1 MKKYFKL
8 ILLLGISLIF
18 FAGCAIDLVVPENPE
33 NDVVNSPA
41 TEGGSIDENASGG
54 LATEKGTLKIYLTDA
69 PGDYREVNINISR
82 IEGHIAGDGEEG
94 EDKGSW
100 KVLKEWQDGLEVDL
114 IKLDDVSILLASL
127 EIAPNKYT
135 QLRIFLKEEAS
146 LILEGEEGPE
156 GPTITVP
163 LEIPSSANTGIKLN
177 RPFEIVEGMVT
188 KLIIDFDAEK
198 SVIKTG
204 NEKYKM
210 KPVISLSSETYSTG
224 EPPEGAGS
232 VSGSVSYYE
241 SVNLA
246 LVGIG
251 GVNIELAGGVYIFA
265 NTTTTS
271 EELGFEGTF
280 SLDNVPAGTYNLNVY
295 ADGYDDYSES
305 IEVTAGP
312 DTVVDV
318 VFLVEEPG
326 GISGTV
332 VDSGT
337 TLAIEGATVTVTL
350 AGGSTYVFESST
362 ETDSEGSF
370 SIGQLPVG
378 TYDLT
383 ASADTYDDNNIL
395 GIAVTED
402 AINDIG
408 EKGLT
413 LTP

>member
-54 LATEKGTLKIYLTDA
+54 LATGKGTLKIYLTDA

-177 RPFEIVEGMVT
+177 RPF
-188 KLIIDFDAEK
+188 
-198 SVIKTG
+198 
-204 NEKYKM
+204 
-210 KPVISLSSETYSTG
+210 
-224 EPPEGAGS
+224 
-232 VSGSVSYYE
+232 
-241 SVNLA
+241 
-246 LVGIG
+246 
-251 GVNIELAGGVYIFA
+251 
-265 NTTTTS
+265 
-271 EELGFEGTF
+271 
-280 SLDNVPAGTYNLNVY
+280 
-295 ADGYDDYSES
+295 
-305 IEVTAGP
+305 
-312 DTVVDV
+312 
-318 VFLVEEPG
+318 
-326 GISGTV
+326 
-332 VDSGT
+332 
-337 TLAIEGATVTVTL
+337 
-350 AGGSTYVFESST
+350 
-362 ETDSEGSF
+362 
-370 SIGQLPVG
+370 
-378 TYDLT
+378 
-383 ASADTYDDNNIL
+383 
-395 GIAVTED
+395 
-402 AINDIG
+402 
-408 EKGLT
+408 
-413 LTP
+413 